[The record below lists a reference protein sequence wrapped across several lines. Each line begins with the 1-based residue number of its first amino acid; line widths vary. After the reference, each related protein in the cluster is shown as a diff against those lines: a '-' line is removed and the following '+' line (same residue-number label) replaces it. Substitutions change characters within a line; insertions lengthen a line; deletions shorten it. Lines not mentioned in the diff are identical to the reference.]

1 MEGWGRSPR
10 EESGR
15 WKSSLLS
22 GRGRT
27 GSPRVAPRLPY
38 HYLGPCTAPSA
49 ARHQNILVKTTRLH
63 GVPPLRSRASLRP
76 LPARAILDILLSRH
90 SHDSGTR
97 PGPCL
102 ERTCH
107 ILRITLPALRKLTQC
122 LLLQLRQT
130 PNSFFF
136 YCDYVYGRRGDK
148 LPPKC
153 SQSMFL
159 KVPWLAGSQCR

>member
-10 EESGR
+10 EESRR

-38 HYLGPCTAPSA
+38 HYLGPCTAPTA

-90 SHDSGTR
+90 SNDSGTR

-102 ERTCH
+102 ARICH
-107 ILRITLPALRKLTQC
+107 ILRVTLPALGKLTQC
-122 LLLQLRQT
+122 LFLQLKDKL
-130 PNSFFF
+130 PILFFF
-136 YCDYVYGRRGDK
+136 SYCDYVHGRRGDK

-159 KVPWLAGSQCR
+159 KVP

>member
-10 EESGR
+10 EESRR

-38 HYLGPCTAPSA
+38 HYLGLCTAPSA

-63 GVPPLRSRASLRP
+63 GVPPLCSRASLRS

-90 SHDSGTR
+90 SNDSGTR

-102 ERTCH
+102 TRICH
-107 ILRITLPALRKLTQC
+107 ILRVTLPALGKLTQC
-122 LLLQLRQT
+122 LFLQ
-130 PNSFFF
+130 PK
-136 YCDYVYGRRGDK
+136 DK
-148 LPPKC
+148 LPILFFFSTVIIYTEGEVINC
-153 SQSMFL
+153 HQN
-159 KVPWLAGSQCR
+159 VPSQCF